1 MRIFRINSFVSL
13 ILLMMI
19 SIAGAEDIVIQTP
32 TGGWQNSKDERS
44 RFTQTVNYPA
54 SSVNVPEDGDSDI
67 PQTALIKGHIARSVK
82 TPKKNEPFKLIVN
95 GIPMPL
101 RVEEDGSFARP
112 YSFGPGSN
120 NVEIRN
126 PDRTA
131 VSRVQFYEAYSG
143 ITRSKLRIVLSWD
156 TDATD
161 LDLHVISPDGQH
173 CYYGERV
180 MKNGGALDVDVTTG
194 YGPEIFGTP
203 SPIKGTYLVFLNY
216 YGDSYDYDSYGSSSE
231 SDEASDD
238 SGGENASESEGTEAA
253 APGSSDTSEGED
265 TAESDP
271 DSETDHTITVA
282 QVTVITSEG
291 TPDEKVQ
298 SVTVPMRAAGEII
311 SACRFVYP

>member
-1 MRIFRINSFVSL
+1 MSGFRIKFFTSL
-13 ILLMMI
+13 VLLIMVC
-19 SIAGAEDIVIQTP
+19 IAQSPAEEIVIQTP
-32 TGGWQNSKDERS
+32 TGGWQNSKDERI

-54 SSVNVPEDGDSDI
+54 SSVNVPEDEDSDI
-67 PQTALIKGHIARSVK
+67 PETALIKGHIARSVK
-82 TPKKNEPFKLIVN
+82 SPKNEPFKLIVN

-101 RVEEDGSFARP
+101 RIEADGSFARP

-131 VSRVQFYEAYSG
+131 VSRVQFYEAYTG
-143 ITRSKLRIVLSWD
+143 ITRPKLRIVLSWD

-203 SPIKGTYLVFLNY
+203 SPIRGTYLVFLNY
-216 YGDSYDYDSYGSSSE
+216 YGGPGYYDDSYGSDRE
-231 SDEASDD
+231 TDEASDD
-238 SGGENASESEGTEAA
+238 SGGENAAEP
-253 APGSSDTSEGED
+253 APGSSDTSDGEN
-265 TAESDP
+265 TAESDSKP
-271 DSETDHTITVA
+271 ETDLTITVA

-291 TPDEKVQ
+291 TPDEKVH
-298 SVTVPMRAAGEII
+298 SVTVPMRAAGEIV

>member
-1 MRIFRINSFVSL
+1 MSGFRIKFFVCL
-13 ILLMMI
+13 TLLMTVYMGQ
-19 SIAGAEDIVIQTP
+19 SQAEEIVIQTP

-67 PQTALIKGHIARSVK
+67 PQTALIKGHIAKSLK
-82 TPKKNEPFKLIVN
+82 SPKNEPFKLIVN

-101 RVEEDGSFARP
+101 RIEEDGSFARP

-120 NVEIRN
+120 NVEIRS

-131 VSRVQFYEAYSG
+131 VSRVQFYEAYTG
-143 ITRSKLRIVLSWD
+143 ITRSKLRVVLSWD

-203 SPIKGTYLVFLNY
+203 SPIKGTYLIFLNY
-216 YGDSYDYDSYGSSSE
+216 YGGPGEYYGDDSNGESNTASDNSDGENTVATEGSGTATPGSSE
-231 SDEASDD
+231 
-238 SGGENASESEGTEAA
+238 GENA
-253 APGSSDTSEGED
+253 
-265 TAESDP
+265 AESDSKP
-271 DSETDHTITVA
+271 YEELITVA
-282 QVTVITSEG
+282 QVTVISSEG
-291 TPDEKVQ
+291 TPDEKVHC
-298 SVTVPMRAAGEII
+298 VTVPMRAAGEIV